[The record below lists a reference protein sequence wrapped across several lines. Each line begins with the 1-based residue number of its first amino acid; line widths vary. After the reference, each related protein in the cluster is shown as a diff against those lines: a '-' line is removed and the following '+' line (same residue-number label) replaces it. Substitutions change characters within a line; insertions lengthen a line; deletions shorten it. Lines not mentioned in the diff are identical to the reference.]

1 MKKCIQCNKE
11 FEPKRSDAKFC
22 CSTCKAKHWENNK
35 LELPQAQNNKLSNN
49 LRGVIS
55 SEPTNTEPTVNET
68 KNVATQNPTKL
79 IKVETKEYKDYKEE
93 TNMLHTSKKRLEN
106 EIYQLN
112 SYLQKLENKNGV
124 ILTLLTTVSSAGV
137 AYDKYNNGW
146 AAILGGGLGYGAG
159 EIINSVRKKG
169 NEPYRQNEIIWSKQK
184 LSELNVSL
192 TSINKQITENSLKLF
207 TLKFYEYI
215 SVQDIPT
222 LIPCAEIESPNQV
235 EIIPQLSVI
244 TNPTEVK
251 IIKESIPVK
260 KAEAIRSDKILC
272 SLDLQKFKYDALNFQ
287 GKWLDF
293 FGLPSTNFHLVLH
306 GMSGEG
312 KSTFAIQFAK
322 YLAQNFGRVLYISG
336 EEGFA
341 KTFNDKLTN
350 NDAACPDLFVADLHS
365 FEEILKD
372 VPADTFNFKFFDSV
386 DDMSI
391 DAKKLKELRK
401 LYKDSALITISQSTK
416 DGKMRGS
423 NQIKHDSDMAVQVD
437 NGIATTTKNRF
448 KQKGMILKVF

>member
-1 MKKCIQCNKE
+1 
-11 FEPKRSDAKFC
+11 
-22 CSTCKAKHWENNK
+22 
-35 LELPQAQNNKLSNN
+35 
-49 LRGVIS
+49 
-55 SEPTNTEPTVNET
+55 
-68 KNVATQNPTKL
+68 
-79 IKVETKEYKDYKEE
+79 
-93 TNMLHTSKKRLEN
+93 MLH
-106 EIYQLN
+106 
-112 SYLQKLENKNGV
+112 
-124 ILTLLTTVSSAGV
+124 
-137 AYDKYNNGW
+137 
-146 AAILGGGLGYGAG
+146 
-159 EIINSVRKKG
+159 
-169 NEPYRQNEIIWSKQK
+169 
-184 LSELNVSL
+184 
-192 TSINKQITENSLKLF
+192 
-207 TLKFYEYI
+207 
-215 SVQDIPT
+215 
-222 LIPCAEIESPNQV
+222 
-235 EIIPQLSVI
+235 
-244 TNPTEVK
+244 
-251 IIKESIPVK
+251 
-260 KAEAIRSDKILC
+260 
-272 SLDLQKFKYDALNFQ
+272 DALNFQ